1 MSSGEPRLLVVRAG
15 ALGDTLMATPVVT
28 ALRRRYPDAE
38 IDFLCSA
45 VARPL
50 LELNPAISRLFDLK
64 LRNVPYVVSA
74 EKRRLAG
81 ELRDRNYAWAALLE
95 SAPAYRELLQRAG
108 LREIRSIT
116 ETFDPKLHSIAN
128 NLRAAGETGENPP
141 PMELHLAAEDEA
153 RAASWLD
160 SLPRPVIG
168 LHAGWGPP
176 RRKGQREDR
185 LKSWSVANF
194 RKLAGLMK
202 GSLVL
207 TGGPDDL
214 AQAERLAAGLNPA
227 PLILAGKTSVR
238 ELAAV
243 IRRLDL
249 LVSVD
254 SGPAHMAAALGTRL
268 VVLWGPAIL
277 EQVRPMGD
285 ASRIRIVRE
294 PVPCAP
300 CYGTAL
306 MKTCQRNVCMEGI
319 TPERVAAE
327 AASLLITNSKS

>member
-1 MSSGEPRLLVVRAG
+1 
-15 ALGDTLMATPVVT
+15 MATPVIT
-28 ALRRRYPDAE
+28 ALRRRYPQAE

-50 LELNPAISRLFDLK
+50 LELHPSLSRVFDLK
-64 LRNVPYVVSA
+64 LRNVPYLVSA
-74 EKRRLAG
+74 EKRRLAA
-81 ELRDRNYAWAALLE
+81 ELRERNYASAVLLE
-95 SAPAYRELLQRAG
+95 SAPAYREILERSG

-116 ETFDPKLHSIAN
+116 ENFDPKLHSIVN

-141 PMELHLAAEDEA
+141 PMELHLAAADEA
-153 RAASWLD
+153 RAAAWLD

-168 LHAGWGPP
+168 LHAGWGPA

-185 LKSWSVANF
+185 LKSWSVENF
-194 RKLAGLMK
+194 RKLAGLLK
-202 GSLVL
+202 GSRVL
-207 TGGPDDL
+207 TGGPDDV
-214 AQAERLAAGLNPA
+214 AAAKRLAKGLSPA

-243 IRRLDL
+243 ISRLDL

-254 SGPAHMAAALGTRL
+254 SGPAHMAAALGTPL

-285 ASRIRIVRE
+285 PAKIRIVRE

-306 MKTCQRNVCMEGI
+306 MKTCRRNVCMEGI

-327 AASLLITNSKS
+327 AAALFNRQ